1 MERSYMLDTQYATQ
15 KSFGGKSVVEV
26 WRNNLGLDYELFS
39 YGTHVATVFGNGLD
53 GTYQLELEDTWS
65 YSNTTVR
72 HVREFIQQFGWKRM
86 TKAEIGELYG
96 KTVCR
101 KYR

>member
-1 MERSYMLDTQYATQ
+1 M
-15 KSFGGKSVVEV
+15 SF
-26 WRNNLGLDYELFS
+26 L
-39 YGTHVATVFGNGLD
+39 ATVRMSPLFFDNGLD